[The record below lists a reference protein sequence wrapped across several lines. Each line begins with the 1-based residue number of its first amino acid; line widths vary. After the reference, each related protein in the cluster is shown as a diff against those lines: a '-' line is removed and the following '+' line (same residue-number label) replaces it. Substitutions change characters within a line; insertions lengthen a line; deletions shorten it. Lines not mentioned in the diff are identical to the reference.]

1 MAKPGHEF
9 RVVILLTAEEYMAMR
24 FTAEEEGLSQS
35 AFIRNVLKKEIRDR
49 ALKSVCA
56 ERDESEIAEPA
67 HVFTNRNSAESA
79 GRE

>member
-1 MAKPGHEF
+1 
-9 RVVILLTAEEYMAMR
+9 MR

-67 HVFTNRNSAESA
+67 HVFTDRNF
-79 GRE
+79 G